1 MSESLSRHPS
11 NHPTDPSSKNLI
23 VTLNAENEISIKSE
37 TCYEKYHHEKKIKK
51 ENEIPK
57 SNQND
62 CATFTK
68 NVFKHSDFFLEAS
81 KVRRKT
87 IFKQK
92 NSLLIILNLIL

>member
-1 MSESLSRHPS
+1 MALLTTHPSIGLSIQLSIITFLSESLSRHPS

-68 NVFKHSDFFLEAS
+68 NVFTPAYHKL
-81 KVRRKT
+81 
-87 IFKQK
+87 
-92 NSLLIILNLIL
+92 